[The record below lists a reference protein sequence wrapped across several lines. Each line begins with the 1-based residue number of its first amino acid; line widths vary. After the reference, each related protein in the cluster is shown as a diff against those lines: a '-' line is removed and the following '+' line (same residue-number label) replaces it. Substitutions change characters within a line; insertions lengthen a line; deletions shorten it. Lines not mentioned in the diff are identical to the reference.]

1 MANIGLLSEITAF
14 SMYLFCMVFT
24 TLISLVVTKCVRP
37 LRGRLL
43 LTPTAAGYVPLAL
56 HPRL

>member
-14 SMYLFCMVFT
+14 GMYLFCMVFT

-43 LTPTAAGYVPLAL
+43 LTPSAAGYVPLAL

>member
-14 SMYLFCMVFT
+14 GMYIFCMVFT
-24 TLISLVVTKCVRP
+24 TLISLVFTKCVRP
-37 LRGRLL
+37 LQGRLL
-43 LTPTAAGYVPLAL
+43 LAHTAAGYVPLAL

>member
-14 SMYLFCMVFT
+14 GMYLFCMVFT

-37 LRGRLL
+37 LRGRWL
-43 LTPTAAGYVPLAL
+43 LTHTAAGYVPLAL